1 MHAQK
6 VCTGNHV
13 SLNSIL
19 YLYFI
24 DCELVALLEDDT
36 GMEVRTFDN
45 WLYLG
50 NFIFHLKGF
59 KDAMKCIVMQSTGMY
74 FQLQLLVNK
83 KIISLDLPV
92 SEVYKKIWAPE
103 HGEGEPMPIIYRM
116 RGLLGDATEDMVN
129 SLDSN
134 TGSGLVGKLV
144 NNFLLLYNV
153 HVVKLLSFWHIL
165 NLVSTEEDVD
175 KEEVYKMAAVLAEGD
190 GLKVMLSRYVW
201 YMYFSMPFE
210 DLLKSC

>member
-1 MHAQK
+1 M
-6 VCTGNHV
+6 

-19 YLYFI
+19 YLSFI

-45 WLYLG
+45 WFYLE
-50 NFIFHLKGF
+50 NFIFHLKGG
-59 KDAMKCIVMQSTGMY
+59 KDARRCIVMRSIY